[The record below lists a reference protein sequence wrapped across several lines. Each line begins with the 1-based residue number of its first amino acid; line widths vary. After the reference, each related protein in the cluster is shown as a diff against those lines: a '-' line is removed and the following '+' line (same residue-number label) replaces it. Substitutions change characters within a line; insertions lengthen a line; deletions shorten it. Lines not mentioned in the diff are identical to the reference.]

1 MFNLN
6 QEDIRMLNPI
16 IALKSIIIF
25 FLFLVLCLSSLA
37 QVDYRTKYF
46 LSVGGNH
53 SRYHMDDRKLSPMLL
68 PSIGLDL
75 IHYYSKHFGI
85 NAGTRYSYKGSKS
98 SKFSLHSHY
107 NDFFVAPRYVISPT
121 VSAELGFQFSNL
133 LYQETRYPDKTLEN
147 AGMGKTQFEVYT
159 GLSFNISK
167 DVSFNLRYTIPG
179 NWMDHSNLSFG
190 LSFKILPRNKTANT
204 SFGSLD
210 EALENQLA
218 CRKLILHRQGIEL
231 LPAEI
236 GMLVYMEELFLDGNE
251 LEMLPASIGEL
262 ENLKFLFLR
271 NNHLKQLPAEIGKLS
286 QLEELDLR
294 YNQLTNLPE
303 EIGNLKSLKFLNLQ
317 NNFISEIPP
326 EIGNLQSLIELD
338 VSNNSALMTLPAEI
352 NQLRNL
358 EKLIISSHTL
368 LPLPFTPASSKLQVI
383 VR

>member
-1 MFNLN
+1 
-6 QEDIRMLNPI
+6 MLNPI
-16 IALKSIIIF
+16 IALKAISTL
-25 FLFLVLCLSSLA
+25 FLFLGICLSSLA
-37 QVDYRTKYF
+37 QADHRPKYF

-53 SRYHMDDRKLSPMLL
+53 SRYYMGNEKLSPMLL

-75 IHYYSKHFGI
+75 THYYSKHFGI

-107 NDFFVAPRYVISPT
+107 NDFFVAPRYVISPI

-133 LYQETRYPDKTLEN
+133 LYQETRYPDKTMDN
-147 AGMGKTQFEVYT
+147 TGMGKTQFEVYT

-167 DVSFNLRYTIPG
+167 DVSMHLRYTIPG
-179 NWMDHSNLSFG
+179 KWMDHSNLSFG
-190 LSFKILPRNKTANT
+190 MSIKILPRNKTAST

-210 EALENQLA
+210 EALENHLA
-218 CRKLILHRQGIEL
+218 CRKLVMHRKGIEV

-236 GMLVYMEELFLDGNE
+236 GMLVNMEELFLEGNE

-271 NNHLKQLPAEIGKLS
+271 NNQLKQLTPEIGNLS

-294 YNQLTNLPE
+294 HNQLTSLPGE
-303 EIGNLKSLKFLNLQ
+303 TGNLESLKFLNLQ

-338 VSNNSALMTLPAEI
+338 VSNNAALMTLPAEI

-368 LPLPFTPASSKLQVI
+368 LPLPFSPASSKLQVI